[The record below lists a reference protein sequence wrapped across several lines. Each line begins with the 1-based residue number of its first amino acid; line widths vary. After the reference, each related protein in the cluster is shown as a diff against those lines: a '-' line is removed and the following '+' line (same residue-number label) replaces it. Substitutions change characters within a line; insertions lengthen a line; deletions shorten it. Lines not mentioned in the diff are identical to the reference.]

1 MADRLDPSA
10 LTPPIPPELR
20 RIVGDGAGA
29 GDGASAASG
38 DGVTSGVRGVGQPGK
53 VGLLQAQ
60 LVAGSSGCTGLRGRF
75 AKAPLSVSRPLYIDA
90 TRPHHAYLYTRT
102 TGGGLAENDRVRQIV
117 DVEDHACATVTSQAA
132 TNVHRMNAGCATQWS
147 TFTVGEGAVLEYLP
161 GHTTLFAGSR
171 LVQSTEFR
179 LAAGA
184 TLLAVETVMLGRLA
198 RGERHAFDAF
208 SQGLRVEREGRPL
221 LSDITCAAGAEVSG
235 ETESVTAGGMASS
248 QSELLFGPWPVWT
261 TMVVVPPVGWG
272 DGAARE
278 HVNRLAGELV
288 SAASKGCA
296 SETHE
301 ETRVE
306 THVEPQ
312 EETQPETQW
321 GVSTLVGDSGVIVRV
336 AGMSTREVN
345 RVVDVLYDTARRA
358 VLGAGAVDLRT
369 M

>member
-20 RIVGDGAGA
+20 RIVGA
-29 GDGASAASG
+29 GDGAGAASG

-60 LVAGSSGCTGLRGRF
+60 LVAGSSGRTGLRGRF

-117 DVEDHACATVTSQAA
+117 DVEDHACATLTTQAA

-171 LVQSTEFR
+171 LVQSTEFH

-198 RGERHAFDAF
+198 RGERHAFDVF

-221 LSDITCAAGAEVSG
+221 LSDITCAVGAGVSG
-235 ETESVTAGGMASS
+235 GEESGMASS
-248 QSELLFGPWPVWT
+248 QSEMLFGPWPVWT
-261 TMVVVPPVGWG
+261 TMVVVPPAGWG
-272 DGAARE
+272 GAAARE

-288 SAASKGCA
+288 SAVLQGRAPERQGETQ
-296 SETHE
+296 SEK
-301 ETRVE
+301 
-306 THVEPQ
+306 Q
-312 EETQPETQW
+312 EETQSETQW

>member
-221 LSDITCAAGAEVSG
+221 LSDITCAAG
-235 ETESVTAGGMASS
+235 
-248 QSELLFGPWPVWT
+248 P
-261 TMVVVPPVGWG
+261 
-272 DGAARE
+272 RC
-278 HVNRLAGELV
+278 R
-288 SAASKGCA
+288 
-296 SETHE
+296 
-301 ETRVE
+301 
-306 THVEPQ
+306 
-312 EETQPETQW
+312 
-321 GVSTLVGDSGVIVRV
+321 
-336 AGMSTREVN
+336 
-345 RVVDVLYDTARRA
+345 ARRRA
-358 VLGAGAVDLRT
+358 
-369 M
+369 

>member
-1 MADRLDPSA
+1 MTDRLDPTA

-20 RIVGDGAGA
+20 RIVGVGAG
-29 GDGASAASG
+29 AASG
-38 DGVTSGVRGVGQPGK
+38 DSVTSGVRGVGQPGK

-60 LVAGSSGCTGLRGRF
+60 LVAGSSGRTGLRGRF

-117 DVEDHACATVTSQAA
+117 DVEDHACATVTTQAA

-147 TFTVGEGAVLEYLP
+147 TFTVGDGAVLEYLP
-161 GHTTLFAGSR
+161 GHTTLFEGSR

-198 RGERHAFDAF
+198 RGERHAFDVF

-221 LSDITCAAGAEVSG
+221 LSDITCAVGAGVSG
-235 ETESVTAGGMASS
+235 EGEGGMSGGMATS

-261 TMVVVPPVGWG
+261 TMVVVPPAGWG
-272 DGAARE
+272 DDAARE

-296 SETHE
+296 PETHE
-301 ETRVE
+301 KPRVE
-306 THVEPQ
+306 THVELQ

-345 RVVDVLYDTARRA
+345 RVANVLYDTARRA
-358 VLGAGAVDLRT
+358 VLGSGAMDLRT

>member
-117 DVEDHACATVTSQAA
+117 DVEDHACATVTTQAA

-261 TMVVVPPVGWG
+261 TMVVVPPAGWS

-278 HVNRLAGELV
+278 HVNRLVGELV
-288 SAASKGCA
+288 RAVPKERAPEG
-296 SETHE
+296 
-301 ETRVE
+301 
-306 THVEPQ
+306 Q
-312 EETQPETQW
+312 GETQVETQW

>member
-29 GDGASAASG
+29 GDGAGVASG

-60 LVAGSSGCTGLRGRF
+60 LVAGSSGRTGLRGRF
-75 AKAPLSVSRPLYIDA
+75 AKAPMSVSRPLYIDA

-117 DVEDHACATVTSQAA
+117 DVEDHACATVTTQAA

-179 LAAGA
+179 LAASA
-184 TLLAVETVMLGRLA
+184 TLLTVETVMLGRLA

-221 LSDITCAAGAEVSG
+221 LSDITCAAGVGVSG
-235 ETESVTAGGMASS
+235 ETESVTAGGMAPS

-272 DGAARE
+272 DGAARD

-288 SAASKGCA
+288 SAVPEERAPGGQGETQ
-296 SETHE
+296 SEK
-301 ETRVE
+301 
-306 THVEPQ
+306 Q

-336 AGMSTREVN
+336 AGVSTREVN

>member
-29 GDGASAASG
+29 GAGVGDGAGVASG

-60 LVAGSSGCTGLRGRF
+60 LVAGSSGRTGLRGRF

-117 DVEDHACATVTSQAA
+117 DVEDHACATVTTQAA

-179 LAAGA
+179 LAASA

-221 LSDITCAAGAEVSG
+221 LSDITCAAGAGVSG
-235 ETESVTAGGMASS
+235 GEERGMASS

-288 SAASKGCA
+288 SAVPEERAP
-296 SETHE
+296 ETHE

-312 EETQPETQW
+312 EETQW